1 MLVGNGAVNRVVS
14 KVGQVQN
21 NRLPLENT
29 LIWNKITLVYPDI
42 SPTFIQRVFITKM
55 LKKYYTKNWGIM
67 INERTTEKY
76 SVIYYGI
83 IREGVKKMIRA
94 RISQTQK
101 EFKEVQIKQKV
112 SSLDQF
118 GLGRIIEN
126 EMQFGEKIYENN
138 KK

>member
-1 MLVGNGAVNRVVS
+1 ML
-14 KVGQVQN
+14 
-21 NRLPLENT
+21 E
-29 LIWNKITLVYPDI
+29 
-42 SPTFIQRVFITKM
+42 
-55 LKKYYTKNWGIM
+55 KYYTKNWGIM

-76 SVIYYGI
+76 SAIYYGI

-118 GLGRIIEN
+118 VLGRIIEN

>member
-1 MLVGNGAVNRVVS
+1 ML
-14 KVGQVQN
+14 
-21 NRLPLENT
+21 E
-29 LIWNKITLVYPDI
+29 
-42 SPTFIQRVFITKM
+42 
-55 LKKYYTKNWGIM
+55 KYYTKNWGIM
-67 INERTTEKY
+67 INERSTEKY
-76 SVIYYGI
+76 SAIYYGI

>member
-1 MLVGNGAVNRVVS
+1 
-14 KVGQVQN
+14 
-21 NRLPLENT
+21 
-29 LIWNKITLVYPDI
+29 
-42 SPTFIQRVFITKM
+42 
-55 LKKYYTKNWGIM
+55 M
-67 INERTTEKY
+67 INERSTEKY
-76 SVIYYGI
+76 SAIYYGI

-101 EFKEVQIKQKV
+101 EFKEVQIKQEV

-118 GLGRIIEN
+118 GLGRITEN

>member
-1 MLVGNGAVNRVVS
+1 
-14 KVGQVQN
+14 
-21 NRLPLENT
+21 
-29 LIWNKITLVYPDI
+29 
-42 SPTFIQRVFITKM
+42 
-55 LKKYYTKNWGIM
+55 M

-76 SVIYYGI
+76 SAIYYGI

-112 SSLDQF
+112 SRLDQF
-118 GLGRIIEN
+118 GLGRITEN
-126 EMQFGEKIYENN
+126 EIQFGEKIYENN

>member
-1 MLVGNGAVNRVVS
+1 
-14 KVGQVQN
+14 
-21 NRLPLENT
+21 
-29 LIWNKITLVYPDI
+29 
-42 SPTFIQRVFITKM
+42 
-55 LKKYYTKNWGIM
+55 M

-76 SVIYYGI
+76 SAIYYGI

-101 EFKEVQIKQKV
+101 EFKEVQIKQEV

-118 GLGRIIEN
+118 GLGRITEN
-126 EMQFGEKIYENN
+126 EIQFGEKIYENN

>member
-1 MLVGNGAVNRVVS
+1 
-14 KVGQVQN
+14 
-21 NRLPLENT
+21 
-29 LIWNKITLVYPDI
+29 
-42 SPTFIQRVFITKM
+42 
-55 LKKYYTKNWGIM
+55 M

-76 SVIYYGI
+76 SAIYYGI

-101 EFKEVQIKQKV
+101 EFKEIQIKQKV

>member
-1 MLVGNGAVNRVVS
+1 
-14 KVGQVQN
+14 
-21 NRLPLENT
+21 
-29 LIWNKITLVYPDI
+29 
-42 SPTFIQRVFITKM
+42 
-55 LKKYYTKNWGIM
+55 M

-76 SVIYYGI
+76 SAIYYGI

-94 RISQTQK
+94 RISQAQK
-101 EFKEVQIKQKV
+101 EFKEVQIKQEV

-118 GLGRIIEN
+118 GLGRITEN

>member
-1 MLVGNGAVNRVVS
+1 
-14 KVGQVQN
+14 
-21 NRLPLENT
+21 
-29 LIWNKITLVYPDI
+29 
-42 SPTFIQRVFITKM
+42 
-55 LKKYYTKNWGIM
+55 M

-76 SVIYYGI
+76 SAIYYGI
-83 IREGVKKMIRA
+83 IREDVKKMIRA

-101 EFKEVQIKQKV
+101 EFKEVQIKQEV

>member
-1 MLVGNGAVNRVVS
+1 ML
-14 KVGQVQN
+14 
-21 NRLPLENT
+21 E
-29 LIWNKITLVYPDI
+29 
-42 SPTFIQRVFITKM
+42 
-55 LKKYYTKNWGIM
+55 KYYTKNWGIM
-67 INERTTEKY
+67 INERSTEKY
-76 SVIYYGI
+76 SAIYYGI

-118 GLGRIIEN
+118 GLGRITEN
-126 EMQFGEKIYENN
+126 EIQFGEKIYENN

>member
-1 MLVGNGAVNRVVS
+1 
-14 KVGQVQN
+14 
-21 NRLPLENT
+21 
-29 LIWNKITLVYPDI
+29 
-42 SPTFIQRVFITKM
+42 
-55 LKKYYTKNWGIM
+55 M
-67 INERTTEKY
+67 INERSTEKY
-76 SVIYYGI
+76 SAIYYGI

-101 EFKEVQIKQKV
+101 EFKEVQIKQEV

-118 GLGRIIEN
+118 VLGRIIEN

>member
-1 MLVGNGAVNRVVS
+1 
-14 KVGQVQN
+14 
-21 NRLPLENT
+21 
-29 LIWNKITLVYPDI
+29 
-42 SPTFIQRVFITKM
+42 
-55 LKKYYTKNWGIM
+55 
-67 INERTTEKY
+67 
-76 SVIYYGI
+76 
-83 IREGVKKMIRA
+83 MIRT

>member
-1 MLVGNGAVNRVVS
+1 
-14 KVGQVQN
+14 
-21 NRLPLENT
+21 
-29 LIWNKITLVYPDI
+29 
-42 SPTFIQRVFITKM
+42 
-55 LKKYYTKNWGIM
+55 M

-76 SVIYYGI
+76 SAIYYGI

-126 EMQFGEKIYENN
+126 EMQFRRKNL
-138 KK
+138 

>member
-1 MLVGNGAVNRVVS
+1 
-14 KVGQVQN
+14 
-21 NRLPLENT
+21 
-29 LIWNKITLVYPDI
+29 
-42 SPTFIQRVFITKM
+42 
-55 LKKYYTKNWGIM
+55 M
-67 INERTTEKY
+67 INERSTEKY
-76 SVIYYGI
+76 SAIYYGI
-83 IREGVKKMIRA
+83 IREGVKKIIRA

>member
-1 MLVGNGAVNRVVS
+1 
-14 KVGQVQN
+14 
-21 NRLPLENT
+21 
-29 LIWNKITLVYPDI
+29 
-42 SPTFIQRVFITKM
+42 
-55 LKKYYTKNWGIM
+55 M

-76 SVIYYGI
+76 SAIYYGI

-101 EFKEVQIKQKV
+101 EFKEVQIKQEV

-126 EMQFGEKIYENN
+126 EMQFGEKIYE
-138 KK
+138 

>member
-1 MLVGNGAVNRVVS
+1 ML
-14 KVGQVQN
+14 
-21 NRLPLENT
+21 E
-29 LIWNKITLVYPDI
+29 
-42 SPTFIQRVFITKM
+42 
-55 LKKYYTKNWGIM
+55 KYYTKNWGIM

-76 SVIYYGI
+76 SAIYYGI

-101 EFKEVQIKQKV
+101 EFKEVQIKQEV

-118 GLGRIIEN
+118 VLGRIIEN

>member
-1 MLVGNGAVNRVVS
+1 
-14 KVGQVQN
+14 
-21 NRLPLENT
+21 
-29 LIWNKITLVYPDI
+29 
-42 SPTFIQRVFITKM
+42 
-55 LKKYYTKNWGIM
+55 M

-76 SVIYYGI
+76 SAIYYGI

-118 GLGRIIEN
+118 GLGRII
-126 EMQFGEKIYENN
+126 
-138 KK
+138 

>member
-1 MLVGNGAVNRVVS
+1 
-14 KVGQVQN
+14 
-21 NRLPLENT
+21 
-29 LIWNKITLVYPDI
+29 
-42 SPTFIQRVFITKM
+42 
-55 LKKYYTKNWGIM
+55 M
-67 INERTTEKY
+67 INERSTEKY
-76 SVIYYGI
+76 SAIYYGI

-101 EFKEVQIKQKV
+101 EFKEVQIKQEV

>member
-1 MLVGNGAVNRVVS
+1 
-14 KVGQVQN
+14 
-21 NRLPLENT
+21 
-29 LIWNKITLVYPDI
+29 
-42 SPTFIQRVFITKM
+42 
-55 LKKYYTKNWGIM
+55 M

-76 SVIYYGI
+76 SAIYYGI

-118 GLGRIIEN
+118 GLGRITEWNTIWRKN
-126 EMQFGEKIYENN
+126 LWK
-138 KK
+138 

>member
-1 MLVGNGAVNRVVS
+1 MLG
-14 KVGQVQN
+14 
-21 NRLPLENT
+21 
-29 LIWNKITLVYPDI
+29 
-42 SPTFIQRVFITKM
+42 
-55 LKKYYTKNWGIM
+55 KYYTKNWGIM

-76 SVIYYGI
+76 SAIYYGI

>member
-1 MLVGNGAVNRVVS
+1 MSELQTIR
-14 KVGQVQN
+14 KKIQDDFF
-21 NRLPLENT
+21 LEKSYKKGKLFYEA
-29 LIWNKITLVYPDI
+29 LIYKDDYI
-42 SPTFIQRVFITKM
+42 
-55 LKKYYTKNWGIM
+55 GI
-67 INERTTEKY
+67 N
-76 SVIYYGI
+76 YGYLEDEL
-83 IREGVKKMIRA
+83 REGVKKMIRA